1 MTYITAIEFLE
12 CELSKSHLTNE
23 EIQII
28 FEKAKFMEKEQI
40 IFAFEMGTI
49 ESDIMTSEEYYYKT
63 YENID
68 HGLNS

>member
-12 CELSKSHLTNE
+12 LELSKSNFTNE

-28 FEKAKFMEKEQI
+28 FDKAKFMEKEQI
-40 IFAFEMGTI
+40 IFAFEIGTL
-49 ESDIMTSEEYYYKT
+49 DGEYISAEDYYFQT